1 MNKTELID
9 AIANETGL
17 SKKDVDAALKSFVSV
32 VSDTLQKKEKIQ
44 LVGFGTFETAERAER
59 TGRNPATGKEIK
71 IAASTSV
78 KFKAGKALKDK
89 VNTKPANK
97 AKKSKKK

>member
-89 VNTKPANK
+89 VNTKPAKK